1 MLKVVKRDGSVVAF
15 DIKKI
20 QAAMLKAFQS
30 LNKDTNADII
40 ELLSLRVTSLF
51 DSKIQNQKIQVE
63 DIQDCETNSIG
74 IGLCRS
80 RKSIYFIS

>member
-30 LNKDTNADII
+30 LNKD
-40 ELLSLRVTSLF
+40 
-51 DSKIQNQKIQVE
+51 
-63 DIQDCETNSIG
+63 
-74 IGLCRS
+74 
-80 RKSIYFIS
+80 Y

>member
-63 DIQDCETNSIG
+63 DIQDCVEQTLSVSG
-74 IGLCRS
+74 
-80 RKSIYFIS
+80 

>member
-40 ELLSLRVTSLF
+40 ELLSLRVTSQK
-51 DSKIQNQKIQVE
+51 SKIK
-63 DIQDCETNSIG
+63 
-74 IGLCRS
+74 RF
-80 RKSIYFIS
+80 K